1 MSTAIE
7 APLPRAP
14 TPEFNL
20 LDAQANGSQAADPS
34 PLPCQPLHTNRHV
47 TIIQNIF
54 AENTT
59 INIDSTNCHG
69 STVTRLYRDVAGTA
83 SAESTSSQ
91 LPMLARLSEPVQYC
105 DGRENI
111 ILNGN
116 TFGSH
121 VMINIGSHHC
131 TGAGGAYLF
140 LATDQLRKLSVLIP
154 QAKHDTVVEQGNPF
168 DSSLSQVLCGL
179 HDPMLDIMFLI
190 MSLSFCNCFVSAHL
204 W

>member
-34 PLPCQPLHTNRHV
+34 PLLCQLLHTNRHV

-54 AENTT
+54 AEGTT

-83 SAESTSSQ
+83 AESTSPQ
-91 LPMLARLSEPVQYC
+91 LPMFPRQSEPVEYR

-131 TGAGGAYLF
+131 TGAGRAYLF

-154 QAKHDTVVEQGNPF
+154 QAKYDIVVKQGNPF
-168 DSSLSQVLCGL
+168 DLSLSQVLCGL

-190 MSLSFCNCFVSAHL
+190 MSLSSCNCFVSAHL

>member
-14 TPEFNL
+14 TSEFNL
-20 LDAQANGSQAADPS
+20 LDAQANGSPAADPS

-69 STVTRLYRDVAGTA
+69 STVTRLHRDVAGTA
-83 SAESTSSQ
+83 GAESTSSQ
-91 LPMLARLSEPVQYC
+91 LPMLARLSEPVEYR
-105 DGRENI
+105 DSRESI
-111 ILNGN
+111 VMIGN

-131 TGAGGAYLF
+131 TGAV
-140 LATDQLRKLSVLIP
+140 TQ
-154 QAKHDTVVEQGNPF
+154 TVSPSNTP
-168 DSSLSQVLCGL
+168 SQV
-179 HDPMLDIMFLI
+179 
-190 MSLSFCNCFVSAHL
+190 
-204 W
+204 